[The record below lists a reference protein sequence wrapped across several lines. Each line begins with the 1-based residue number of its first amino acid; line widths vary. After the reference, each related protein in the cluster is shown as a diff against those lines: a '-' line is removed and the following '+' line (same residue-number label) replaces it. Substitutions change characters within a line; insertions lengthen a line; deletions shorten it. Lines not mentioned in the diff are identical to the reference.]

1 MRTEQEIREEIDTH
15 LTFAEAM
22 VLNSLQLANVEGAV
36 ITMYW
41 ALNEDEKVETDQR
54 LNNLRERVEEVY
66 HAEGG
71 TADLTRDEE

>member
-54 LNNLRERVEEVY
+54 LNALRERVEEVY